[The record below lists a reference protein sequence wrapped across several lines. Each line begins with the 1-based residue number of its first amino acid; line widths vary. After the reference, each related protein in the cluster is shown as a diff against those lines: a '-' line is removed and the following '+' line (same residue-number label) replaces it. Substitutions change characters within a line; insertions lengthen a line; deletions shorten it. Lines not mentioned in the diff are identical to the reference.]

1 MQLPTQAILDLPLLL
16 HHRLHTPPLLVAMH
30 ILTASTMLVLKV
42 MICQDW
48 PQILLAGFNKL
59 NHNSLVMEYVIM
71 VHSIS
76 HSTLPQTL
84 HLLKTAWMALKIISR
99 NIPFLLVLSYSSHSL
114 SHSLQCLSHVQFA
127 AKN

>member
-1 MQLPTQAILDLPLLL
+1 MQLPTQAILDLLLQL

-76 HSTLPQTL
+76 HSILPQTL
-84 HLLKTAWMALKIISR
+84 HLLKTAWMASKIISR